1 MERLQQEW
9 QRARR
14 SLEETQQAQPMAAP
28 PHHAFATPREAE
40 PQQEGP
46 SPTQRVVPTLAAAPA
61 RKSSVRAAL
70 RRALILGEV
79 FGPPRALHDE
89 ESRW

>member
-9 QRARR
+9 QRARH
-14 SLEETQQAQPMAAP
+14 SLEEAQGAQPMAAP
-28 PHHAFATPREAE
+28 PRHVFAAPLEAE

-46 SPTQRVVPTLAAAPA
+46 SPTQRVVPPLPAGPA
-61 RKSSVRAAL
+61 RKSSVRNAL

-79 FGPPRALHDE
+79 FGPPRALHEE

>member
-14 SLEETQQAQPMAAP
+14 SLEEAQQAQPMAAP
-28 PHHAFATPREAE
+28 PQHTFAAPLAAG
-40 PQQEGP
+40 PQHEGP
-46 SPTQRVVPTLAAAPA
+46 SPAERVVPPLPAAPA
-61 RKSSVRAAL
+61 RTRSVRAAL

-79 FGPPRALHDE
+79 FGPPRALRE
-89 ESRW
+89 EEPRW